1 MLDTYIKNRGV
12 TKTIIHDNNHNS
24 INEIN
29 WDADYDGN
37 VANISIDLTDNGR
50 HGHYNVTL
58 DNNDLAN
65 ILNVPSVTLPIDKRL
80 KRDFKQ
86 NTFRHD
92 PNLYQVQFDNVKS
105 QSIQE
110 LLQSE
115 KPTYTHISSPL
126 PNEELIVPLT
136 INEKTIDNYTLTPRR
151 RHRRMKSHKTHRV
164 YKRPKSAS
172 KKRTRS
178 KRTTFATI

>member
-92 PNLYQVQFDNVKS
+92 HNLYQVQFDNVKS
-105 QSIQE
+105 PSIQE
-110 LLQSE
+110 ILQSE
-115 KPTYTHISSPL
+115 KP
-126 PNEELIVPLT
+126 
-136 INEKTIDNYTLTPRR
+136 
-151 RHRRMKSHKTHRV
+151 
-164 YKRPKSAS
+164 
-172 KKRTRS
+172 
-178 KRTTFATI
+178 